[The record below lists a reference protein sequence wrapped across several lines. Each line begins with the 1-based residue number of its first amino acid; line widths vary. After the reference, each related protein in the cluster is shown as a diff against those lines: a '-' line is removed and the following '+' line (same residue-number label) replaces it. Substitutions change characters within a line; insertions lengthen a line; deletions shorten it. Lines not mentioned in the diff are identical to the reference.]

1 MKKDRFY
8 KIIDQIEKCR
18 TKNNVNWMNVLRLA
32 YSKAPKE
39 AVKIFTA
46 IYKDDKKIS
55 NLAKKLTKLK

>member
-1 MKKDRFY
+1 MKKNNFY
-8 KIIDQIEKCR
+8 KIIDEIEKCR
-18 TKNNVNWMNVLRLA
+18 SKNNVNWMNVLRLA

-39 AVKIFTA
+39 SIKIFTK